1 MDPFYIVVISI
12 IYAIKMTCKG
22 ICSRYKAQKPVGTGR
37 YASGQRRCQIC
48 EIFINWE
55 GLWCPCCG
63 YRLRTKPRNLKY
75 KAKLRAR
82 VEADAASLK
91 SQTVQVPQV
100 EVVSA
105 ESSDFVKT
113 TLETAVSEGWTKT
126 KTVEELRKSEGRMTI
141 KRARELTKEAFD
153 SKKTTVETPAIQTA
167 ESSDFVK
174 TTLETAVSE
183 GWTKTKT
190 VEELR
195 KSEERMTIKKAR
207 DLVKEAFKT
216 NSEPIA
222 IKA

>member
-1 MDPFYIVVISI
+1 
-12 IYAIKMTCKG
+12 MTCKG

-82 VEADAASLK
+82 VEADAASAK
-91 SQTVQVPQV
+91 SQTIEVAQVSTV
-100 EVVSA
+100 AASSS
-105 ESSDFVKT
+105 SSDFVKT
-113 TLETAVSEGWTKT
+113 TLETAVSK
-126 KTVEELRKSEGRMTI
+126 
-141 KRARELTKEAFD
+141 
-153 SKKTTVETPAIQTA
+153 
-167 ESSDFVK
+167 
-174 TTLETAVSE
+174 

-195 KSEERMTIKKAR
+195 KSEEHITIKKAR
-207 DLVKEAFKT
+207 DLVKEAFDTKNASVEIPVKITAASSDFVKT
-216 NSEPIA
+216 TLETAVSKGWTKTKTVEELRKSEEHITIKKARDLVKEAFDTKSEPIA